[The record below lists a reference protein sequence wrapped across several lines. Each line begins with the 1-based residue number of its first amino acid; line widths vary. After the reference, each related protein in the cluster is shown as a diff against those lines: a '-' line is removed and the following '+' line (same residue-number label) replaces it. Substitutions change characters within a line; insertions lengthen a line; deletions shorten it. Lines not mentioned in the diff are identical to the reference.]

1 MTLPLAEVAS
11 CEMSVGTVV
20 GSIAG
25 GVMSCTTTSNEADE
39 PFPLPSLDVQST
51 DVDPIVKVEFDAGE
65 QMTGLDPVIASVA
78 VGSM

>member
-1 MTLPLAEVAS
+1 
-11 CEMSVGTVV
+11 
-20 GSIAG
+20 
-25 GVMSCTTTSNEADE
+25 MSCTTTSNEADE